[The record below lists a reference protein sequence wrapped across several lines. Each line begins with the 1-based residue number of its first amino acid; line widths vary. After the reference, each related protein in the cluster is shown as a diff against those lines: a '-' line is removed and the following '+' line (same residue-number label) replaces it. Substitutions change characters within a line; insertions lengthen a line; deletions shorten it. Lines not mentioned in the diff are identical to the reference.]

1 MRRAK
6 WRVAPGGRIGDK
18 AGMPMTHARPR
29 RFARRPGLSRIAAA
43 AIALATFGGG
53 AAADP
58 TGTWRTEDGDGQV
71 RIAACG
77 AALCGH
83 VIRLKDP
90 IDPATGQPATDK
102 NNVDPKL
109 RARPALG
116 LQILTAMKPNGKP
129 NEWGGRVYN
138 PFFGRVF
145 AGRLVLES
153 DTRLKVEGCY
163 VGICDH
169 EIWTR
174 AK

>member
-1 MRRAK
+1 MRRAER
-6 WRVAPGGRIGDK
+6 RVAPGGRIGDK
-18 AGMPMTHARPR
+18 ARMPMIHARPR
-29 RFARRPGLSRIAAA
+29 RLVRRSRLFRLAVAAGTLV
-43 AIALATFGGG
+43 ALGSA

-116 LQILTAMKPNGKP
+116 LQIVMAMKPNGKP

-138 PFFGRVF
+138 PFFGRIF